1 MTDWL
6 LIELWMPRE
15 MVLLVVFP
23 TKQHSQLSFHGDA
36 DHKISF
42 EYQYAFEFHYPP
54 ADSADL
60 RIPIRPK

>member
-1 MTDWL
+1 
-6 LIELWMPRE
+6 